1 MRRREFIGLAGAA
14 TILAG
19 HSELRAELHTRKHRI
34 GFLGPTTLVE
44 YADRVEALREGL
56 RRLGYVEG
64 ENFTIDQRWAEGKYE
79 RLPDLAAE
87 LVRSDVELILTWGTP
102 ATRAALAATTKIPLV
117 TIVVADLLSTG
128 LIQSLARPGGNLTGQ
143 TFFFAEVCAKRVELI
158 KEVMPALERV
168 AILANPANPS
178 HAEAL
183 AAMKATAQG
192 LRLELLPVEASN
204 RADLGRTFEVMNKEG
219 TQALVVIDDA
229 FLTSNAAYIT
239 DLAAKARTPTI
250 GEKAYATTGGLMSYG
265 ADMHEL
271 WFQSA
276 TFVDRILKGT
286 HPADLPVQQATKFK
300 LVINLNTAKTL
311 NLMIPPT
318 FLARADEVI
327 E

>member
-1 MRRREFIGLAGAA
+1 MRRREFIGLVGAA

-19 HSELRAELHTRKHRI
+19 HAELRAELHTRKHRI
-34 GFLGPTTLVE
+34 GFLAPTTLVE

-64 ENFTIDQRWAEGKYE
+64 ENLTIEQRWAEGKYE

-102 ATRAALAATTKIPLV
+102 STRAALAATTKIPLV

-168 AILANPANPS
+168 AILTNPANPS

-183 AAMKATAQG
+183 AAMKATAQA
-192 LRLELLPVEASN
+192 LRLELLPVEASD

-219 TQALVVIDDA
+219 TQPWSSSMTR
-229 FLTSNAAYIT
+229 F
-239 DLAAKARTPTI
+239 
-250 GEKAYATTGGLMSYG
+250 
-265 ADMHEL
+265 
-271 WFQSA
+271 
-276 TFVDRILKGT
+276 
-286 HPADLPVQQATKFK
+286 
-300 LVINLNTAKTL
+300 
-311 NLMIPPT
+311 
-318 FLARADEVI
+318 
-327 E
+327 

>member
-19 HSELRAELHTRKHRI
+19 HLELRAELHTRKHRI

-204 RADLGRTFEVMNKEG
+204 RADLGRTFEVMNP
-219 TQALVVIDDA
+219 I
-229 FLTSNAAYIT
+229 
-239 DLAAKARTPTI
+239 
-250 GEKAYATTGGLMSYG
+250 
-265 ADMHEL
+265 
-271 WFQSA
+271 
-276 TFVDRILKGT
+276 
-286 HPADLPVQQATKFK
+286 
-300 LVINLNTAKTL
+300 
-311 NLMIPPT
+311 
-318 FLARADEVI
+318 
-327 E
+327 

>member
-19 HSELRAELHTRKHRI
+19 HAELHAELHTRKHRI

-143 TFFFAEVCAKRVELI
+143 TFFSLRFA
-158 KEVMPALERV
+158 P
-168 AILANPANPS
+168 N
-178 HAEAL
+178 
-183 AAMKATAQG
+183 
-192 LRLELLPVEASN
+192 AS
-204 RADLGRTFEVMNKEG
+204 
-219 TQALVVIDDA
+219 
-229 FLTSNAAYIT
+229 S
-239 DLAAKARTPTI
+239 
-250 GEKAYATTGGLMSYG
+250 
-265 ADMHEL
+265 
-271 WFQSA
+271 
-276 TFVDRILKGT
+276 
-286 HPADLPVQQATKFK
+286 
-300 LVINLNTAKTL
+300 
-311 NLMIPPT
+311 
-318 FLARADEVI
+318 
-327 E
+327 